1 MRQRVALSGKRSGK
15 GEHETLECKTFFSLR
30 DISRKT
36 VKDAAQPLTMR
47 PQQFDHIIVRVA
59 HMNDTGQIAFTRKL
73 KMRHKHGALRVS
85 RREHPKIVQPE
96 LANRHHL
103 RLLRHFTVTRS

>member
-15 GEHETLECKTFFSLR
+15 GEHETLECKTFFSMR

-36 VKDAAQPLTMR
+36 VKDTAQPLPMR

-59 HMNDTGQIAFTRKL
+59 HMNDTGQITFTRKR
-73 KMRHKHGALRVS
+73 KVCHKHCALHIS
-85 RREHPKIVQPE
+85 RREHPKIVKPE
-96 LANRHHL
+96 LAN
-103 RLLRHFTVTRS
+103 